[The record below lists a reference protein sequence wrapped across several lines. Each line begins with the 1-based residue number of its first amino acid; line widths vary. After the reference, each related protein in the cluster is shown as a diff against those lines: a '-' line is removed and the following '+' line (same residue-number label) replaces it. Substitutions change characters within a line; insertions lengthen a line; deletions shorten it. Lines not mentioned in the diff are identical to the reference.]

1 MEKGYKVLFVPGSH
15 VWHKVSVSAEKG
27 SFSQYYYFTRNG
39 FFLLRKYDPI
49 LMPIFAA
56 YNLLFVLRCLAF
68 ANAQPLRG
76 LARGF
81 IDFMLGKKGPIRSE
95 SLRMPAGKEK
105 L

>member
-49 LMPIFAA
+49 LMPI
-56 YNLLFVLRCLAF
+56 L
-68 ANAQPLRG
+68 QPTT
-76 LARGF
+76 F
-81 IDFMLGKKGPIRSE
+81 YSY
-95 SLRMPAGKEK
+95 
-105 L
+105 